1 MFLHKRLHTYLLWA
15 TFVFAFL
22 AVLSALVT
30 DGGEADPSATTTT
43 TVPTTTTTT
52 TIVLDSNRTH
62 TVKPGESLYS
72 IAEDYNLSAP
82 ALQELNEIGDNEN
95 LAVGQ
100 VLRLPPSTGFVPI
113 GATTTM
119 PP

>member
-15 TFVFAFL
+15 TFAFAFL
-22 AVLSALVT
+22 AVLSALMT
-30 DGGEADPSATTTT
+30 DGGGAEVSATTTT
-43 TVPTTTTTT
+43 VAPTTTTT
-52 TIVLDSNRTH
+52 VVMDSNRTH

-82 ALQELNEIGDNEN
+82 ALQELNEIGENES

>member
-1 MFLHKRLHTYLLWA
+1 MYLLWA
-15 TFVFAFL
+15 TCIFAIL
-22 AVLSALVT
+22 AILSALIT
-30 DGGEADPSATTTT
+30 DGSGDATPDTTTT
-43 TVPTTTTTT
+43 TSSTTTT
-52 TIVLDSNRTH
+52 TILMDSNRTH

-82 ALQELNEIGDNEN
+82 ALQELNNIGENES

>member
-15 TFVFAFL
+15 TFAFAFL
-22 AVLSALVT
+22 AVISALMT
-30 DGGEADPSATTTT
+30 DGGEEVTATTTT
-43 TVPTTTTTT
+43 AVPTTTTT
-52 TIVLDSNRTH
+52 IVMDSNRTH
-62 TVKPGESLYS
+62 TVKSGESLYS

-82 ALQELNEIGDNEN
+82 ALQELNEIGDDED

>member
-15 TFVFAFL
+15 TFAFAFL
-22 AVLSALVT
+22 AVLSALMT
-30 DGGEADPSATTTT
+30 DGGGADVSATTTT
-43 TVPTTTTTT
+43 AVPTTTTTV
-52 TIVLDSNRTH
+52 VLDSNRTH
-62 TVKPGESLYS
+62 IVQAGESLYS

-82 ALQELNEIGDNEN
+82 ALQELNEIGDDEDI
-95 LAVGQ
+95 AVGQ

>member
-15 TFVFAFL
+15 TFTFAFL
-22 AVLSALVT
+22 AVISALMT
-30 DGGEADPSATTTT
+30 DGGEEVTATTTT
-43 TVPTTTTTT
+43 AVPTTTTT
-52 TIVLDSNRTH
+52 VVMDSNRTH

-82 ALQELNEIGDNEN
+82 ALQELNEIGDDEN

>member
-1 MFLHKRLHTYLLWA
+1 MFLHKRLHMYLLWA
-15 TFVFAFL
+15 ACGFAFL
-22 AVLSALVT
+22 AVISALMT
-30 DGGEADPSATTTT
+30 DGGDGGVVETTTT
-43 TVPTTTTTT
+43 AVPTTTTTV
-52 TIVLDSNRTH
+52 VLDSNRTH
-62 TVKPGESLYS
+62 TVQPGESLYS

-82 ALQELNEIGDNEN
+82 ALQELNNIGEN
-95 LAVGQ
+95 DRLAVGQ

>member
-15 TFVFAFL
+15 TFAFAFL
-22 AVLSALVT
+22 AVLSALMT
-30 DGGEADPSATTTT
+30 DGGGAEVSATTTT
-43 TVPTTTTTT
+43 VAQTTTTT
-52 TIVLDSNRTH
+52 VVMDSNRTH

-82 ALQELNEIGDNEN
+82 ALQELNEIGENEN
-95 LAVGQ
+95 LADGQ

>member
-15 TFVFAFL
+15 TFAFAFL
-22 AVLSALVT
+22 AVISALMT
-30 DGGEADPSATTTT
+30 DGGEEVTATTTT
-43 TVPTTTTTT
+43 AVPTTTTT
-52 TIVLDSNRTH
+52 VVMDSNRTH
-62 TVKPGESLYS
+62 TVQPGESLYS

-82 ALQELNEIGDNEN
+82 ALQELNEIGDDEN